1 MLFVFF
7 SAIAKLDW
15 EITNI
20 IFRVNFG
27 IFDILKNPRIQP
39 EKISE
44 FTLTILISVTL
55 GKTHRD
61 HFIRMVRANSDLFLG
76 RILRFF
82 KGSSDTSHFIFEI
95 NVGKRRFRHRTTS
108 NLNQVIFQNQLKMR
122 SFKIQS
128 RSMSDPTHSDNDFKN
143 KILWVWTTRNLFMI
157 YLLTKRGRS
166 IACSASSCF
175 II

>member
-95 NVGKRRFRHRTTS
+95 NVGKRRF
-108 NLNQVIFQNQLKMR
+108 
-122 SFKIQS
+122 
-128 RSMSDPTHSDNDFKN
+128 
-143 KILWVWTTRNLFMI
+143 KILCVWTTRNLFMI